1 MKVAVFGQT
10 LYSGVM
16 AALLAECGHQ
26 VFWCDILKR
35 SASEQAY
42 TQDDAVINL
51 LHKQEK
57 SGFLQY
63 CNFNAIPL
71 DIDAYFFSQN
81 PT

>member
-35 SASEQAY
+35 SVSEQAY

-57 SGFLQY
+57 VDFCNTAILMRFLSISMLT
-63 CNFNAIPL
+63 FL
-71 DIDAYFFSQN
+71 V
-81 PT
+81 